1 MEENLIIKK
10 YRGSIFLTQDITSD
24 DELIEKLSELLDIN
38 ISQAKVEE
46 KTPQDLTGKEV
57 VALKEWNYISPDNRL
72 QINFQ
77 AQKIDVEQK
86 VATEYSI
93 ESITSFVHLCIKIFV
108 LILKLNPQNISRLA
122 IAPTFKFTGD
132 INQFI
137 SKVNSFYSKN
147 NFQGYQ
153 NDKLDFSQVYRC
165 SELLGNKM
173 ININYFSKFF
183 VNNEF
188 AIEEGKLKIIK
199 ENLLNFDINTSVG
212 NEYIFLQDDIREFF
226 TKSPD
231 FCNNFIN
238 YYFGE

>member
-1 MEENLIIKK
+1 MKENLIIKK
-10 YRGSIFLTQDITSD
+10 YRGSIFITQDITSD
-24 DELIEKLSELLDIN
+24 KQLIEGLSNLLG
-38 ISQAKVEE
+38 ISQATVVE
-46 KTPQDLTGKEV
+46 KTPQDPTGKDV
-57 VALKEWNYISPDNRL
+57 IALKEWNYISSDNRL

-86 VATEYSI
+86 VTTEYSI
-93 ESITSFVHLCIKIFV
+93 ESITSFVQLCIKIFV
-108 LILKLNPQNISRLA
+108 LILKLRPQNINRLA
-122 IAPTFKFTGD
+122 IAPTLKFTGD
-132 INQFI
+132 VSQLI

-147 NFQGYQ
+147 DFQGFQ

-183 VNNEF
+183 VNNEI
-188 AIEEGKLKIIK
+188 AIEEGKLKISK

-212 NEYIFLQDDIREFF
+212 DEYIFLQDDIEDFF

-231 FCNNFIN
+231 LCNNFIN